1 MDEDEDWKDGRMRMN
16 IERMDKKDE
25 NWKDGWMRMKIG
37 RMDG

>member
-1 MDEDEDWKDGRMRMN
+1 MDEDEDWKDGRMGMN